1 MLSQTSS
8 TVPRG
13 DSRRAV
19 TALSVGHFSVDF
31 FQGCVPAILP
41 YLVSERHYTLAAV
54 GGLVFAFNLA
64 SSVVQPMF
72 GWMAD
77 RFTVHWLIPAGLLLS
92 GVGVALVGN
101 LQTSA
106 AMLVVAM
113 FAGIGV
119 AAFHPEAARLVRGV
133 SGRQKATAMSL
144 FAMGGASGF
153 AVGPLVASGLFA
165 TLGLRQGSL
174 ALLVPLVLLLAYSVW
189 ELPFIHRTQQAVAA
203 AEEESAVRAGRG
215 ERGATGRAGDQW
227 GAFGLL
233 CVAIMARSIIFF
245 SMSTFLPLFWLKEL
259 HGSEAGGGRLVSV
272 LFLFGVLGAYVGGRC
287 GDRFGHRQVVLGG
300 FIAMLPILAALPHL
314 SGMGLVAGVALM
326 GACLYLPYS
335 VLVVMGQEYLPN
347 HVGLAS
353 GVTLGLTVTLG
364 GLVTPLLGRFADA
377 HGIGMMFTVL
387 LAMPA
392 LALVVS
398 WLMPTTASDAE
409 VEPALPGATR
419 AALDPSGAG
428 AGTAG

>member
-1 MLSQTSS
+1 MQSQTLSE
-8 TVPRG
+8 VPRG

-54 GGLVFAFNLA
+54 GSLVFAFNLA

-101 LQTSA
+101 LQTSF

-174 ALLVPLVLLLAYSVW
+174 ALLVPLALLLAYSVW
-189 ELPFIHRTQQAVAA
+189 ELPFIHRTQQAATAA
-203 AEEESAVRAGRG
+203 ESAVRASHGG
-215 ERGATGRAGDQW
+215 QETTARAGDRW

-233 CVAIMARSIIFF
+233 CVAIMARSVIFF

-259 HGSEAGGGRLVSV
+259 HGTEAGGGRLVSV

-287 GDRFGHRQVVLGG
+287 GDRFGHRRVVLGG

-314 SGMGLVAGVALM
+314 AGAGLVAGVALM
-326 GACLYLPYS
+326 GACIYLPYS
-335 VLVVMGQEYLPN
+335 VLVVMGQEHLPN

-377 HGIGMMFTVL
+377 HGIGMMFTAL
-387 LAMPA
+387 LTMPA
-392 LALVVS
+392 LALIVS
-398 WLMPTTASDAE
+398 WLMPTASGAG
-409 VEPALPGATR
+409 VEPVVLPGATR
-419 AALDPSGAG
+419 AALDPSTAG
-428 AGTAG
+428 AGTVG

>member
-1 MLSQTSS
+1 MSS
-8 TVPRG
+8 PTPSAVPRG

-92 GVGVALVGN
+92 GAGVVLVGN

-106 AMLVVAM
+106 AMLLVAM
-113 FAGIGV
+113 FAGVGV

-133 SGRQKATAMSL
+133 SGSGKATAMSL

-165 TLGLRQGSL
+165 TLGLREGSL
-174 ALLVPLVLLLAYSVW
+174 ALLIPLVLLLAYSVW
-189 ELPFIHRTQQAVAA
+189 ELPFIHRVEQAVAA
-203 AEEESAVRAGRG
+203 EGAAVRAGGGG
-215 ERGATGRAGDQW
+215 ELPGRATDRW

-233 CVAIMARSIIFF
+233 CVAIMARSVIFF

-272 LFLFGVLGAYVGGRC
+272 LFFFGVLGAYVGGRC
-287 GDRFGHRQVVLGG
+287 GDRFGHRRVVLGG

-364 GLVTPLLGRFADA
+364 GLVTPLLGRFADSHGP
-377 HGIGMMFTVL
+377 HGIGLMFTVL
-387 LAMPA
+387 LTMPA

-398 WLMPTTASDAE
+398 WLMPTASAAAG
-409 VEPALPGATR
+409 VEPVLPGATR
-419 AALDPSGAG
+419 AALSPSAAG
-428 AGTAG
+428 AGTMR